1 MLGIIVNVLAIVI
14 GGLVGTLVRGGL
26 KDRYKDVAMEGI
38 ALTVIVI
45 GVLGAIKSEN
55 MILVIISIVLGGI
68 IGEAIGIEVKLDRIG
83 KELESRFGRGNSD
96 FSKGFV
102 TVSLIYCSGAMAIV
116 GALESGLLGNHN
128 TLFAKSTLDGITSI
142 IFASTM
148 GHGVIFAA
156 IPVLIYEGA
165 IMFSATLLKDVL
177 VPGVIL
183 EMSAVGGIL
192 IMGIGIDI
200 LGIRKIKTGSMIPGI
215 FIPLIY
221 FVFRSFLGI

>member
-102 TVSLIYCSGAMAIV
+102 TASLIYCSGAMAIV
-116 GALESGLLGNHN
+116 G
-128 TLFAKSTLDGITSI
+128 
-142 IFASTM
+142 
-148 GHGVIFAA
+148 
-156 IPVLIYEGA
+156 
-165 IMFSATLLKDVL
+165 
-177 VPGVIL
+177 
-183 EMSAVGGIL
+183 
-192 IMGIGIDI
+192 
-200 LGIRKIKTGSMIPGI
+200 
-215 FIPLIY
+215 
-221 FVFRSFLGI
+221 